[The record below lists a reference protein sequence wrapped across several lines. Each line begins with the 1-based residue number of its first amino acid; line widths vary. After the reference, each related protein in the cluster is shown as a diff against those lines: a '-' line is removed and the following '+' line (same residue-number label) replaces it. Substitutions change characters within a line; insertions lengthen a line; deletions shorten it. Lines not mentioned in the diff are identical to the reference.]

1 MSDHH
6 DDFHIEPV
14 EGLPELPPEGE
25 VILWQGKP
33 NWWALAKD
41 SLALKWV
48 MGYFV
53 FLGAWRSVALMADY
67 TFLVSVKGAVPFLV
81 LGLIVCALLTA
92 IAWTQAITTVY
103 TVTNR
108 RVAMRI
114 GAALTITYN
123 FPYRWIGAAHLDLR
137 KSGIG
142 TIAMEL
148 MGETR
153 MSYLNCWPH
162 VRPWHIRDP
171 QPALRCI
178 PNAEHVAELIADAAQ
193 TQVARVDASATTPDG
208 AQTAPEAGPVPAE

>member
-6 DDFHIEPV
+6 DDFHVEPV

-25 VILWQGKP
+25 TILWQGKP
-33 NWWALAKD
+33 DWWTLAKD

-67 TFLVSVKGAVPFLV
+67 TFLTSLKGAVPFLI
-81 LGLIVCALLTA
+81 LGLIVCVVLTA
-92 IAWTQAITTVY
+92 IAWTQAVTTVY

-123 FPYRWIGAAHLDLR
+123 LPYRWIAAAHLDLR
-137 KSGIG
+137 KSGHG

-148 MGETR
+148 MGDTR

-162 VRPWHIRDP
+162 IRPWYIRNP

-178 PNAEHVAELIADAAQ
+178 PNAEHVADLIADAAQ
-193 TQVARVDASATTPDG
+193 TQIARTETPDG
-208 AQTAPEAGPVPAE
+208 AQTAPDAGPVPAE